1 MYDKDTV
8 YIIGHG
14 KTNKDNAITEMF
26 KIFFIGFVI
35 DTKSDEVV
43 DLSCSATIPTTSK
56 FIASLFLGKRFDRY
70 YEEIEMEIKR
80 RYFGSSKKAIIIAYK
95 DALKKYLEVKSKYY

>member
-26 KIFFIGFVI
+26 KIF
-35 DTKSDEVV
+35 
-43 DLSCSATIPTTSK
+43 L
-56 FIASLFLGKRFDRY
+56 
-70 YEEIEMEIKR
+70 
-80 RYFGSSKKAIIIAYK
+80 
-95 DALKKYLEVKSKYY
+95 